1 LLLLLLY
8 LDKGEDELDRRE
20 DDFGRARLEQCD
32 QCRDRPI
39 DAEEGVTSKGFVGFI
54 GHLG

>member
-1 LLLLLLY
+1 MLLLLLY